1 MSDLLRI
8 GIVIV
13 VVVLLIARR
22 MAGEPLQPTR
32 VFLLPPVFLAIGV
45 YDFAKSAHGGLRAAD
60 LTFLAVDVLVG
71 LAFGVARGMSVGLFE
86 RDGHLWMR
94 YRVRTI
100 LLWLLLVGVRLL
112 LNLAGQAAGAH
123 VAGANTTLVMMFGLT
138 LAAESVVLA
147 IRAHGSGVP
156 YAPAQ
161 IGGRGPG
168 GFSGGS
174 PRSGGSAGSVF
185 GRGGG
190 PGIGGLGGGPLR
202 RGRSRF

>member
-45 YDFAKSAHGGLRAAD
+45 YDFAKSPHGTLRPAD
-60 LTFLAVDVLVG
+60 LAFLTVDVLVG

-86 RDGHLWMR
+86 RDGYLWMR

-100 LLWLLLVGVRLL
+100 LLWVLLIGVRLL
-112 LNLAGQAAGAH
+112 LNLAGQATGAH
-123 VAGANTTLVMMFGLT
+123 LASANTTLVMMFGLT

-147 IRAHGSGVP
+147 VRAHGSGIP
-156 YAPAQ
+156 YPPAQ
-161 IGGRGPG
+161 IGGRG
-168 GFSGGS
+168 SGGS
-174 PRSGGSAGSVF
+174 GF

-190 PGIGGLGGGPLR
+190 PGIGGIGGGPLR
-202 RGRSRF
+202 RGRRRF